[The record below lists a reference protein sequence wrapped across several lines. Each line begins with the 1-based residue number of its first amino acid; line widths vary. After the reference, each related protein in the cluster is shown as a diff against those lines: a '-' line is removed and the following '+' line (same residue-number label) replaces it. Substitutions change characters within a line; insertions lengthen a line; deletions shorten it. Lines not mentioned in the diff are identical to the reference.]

1 MGACRVH
8 RNGAL
13 CTDRAASAILSA
25 LLVLLF
31 VVHRPKLRLCF
42 GQHRREQVRPHLKEK
57 PVLQFT
63 QLQPYP
69 DAAVLV
75 ERFGFPTSLPL
86 PVNSRI
92 LLVNS

>member
-31 VVHRPKLRLCF
+31 VVHRPKLRL
-42 GQHRREQVRPHLKEK
+42 GLRQHRREQVRPHFKEK
-57 PVLQFT
+57 PVLQFA
-63 QLQPYP
+63 QLQRYP
-69 DAAVLV
+69 DALV
-75 ERFGFPTSLPL
+75 RVELLGFPTSEPD
-86 PVNSRI
+86 PVSSRI
-92 LLVNS
+92 LFVNS